1 MTLLETFPSH
11 SRDVISSARI
21 SPRGVRSANQSRAVG
36 NESFNFVGMDAS
48 MVVATGSRCC
58 PSDSFSVS
66 SMKSQGVF
74 CLDLSH
80 IAPAQEDL
88 GEWIDDQHS
97 FIADFQSGL
106 VNDQVNETSNSE
118 RCDNG
123 EYDVE
128 QVCCYEGLKQGA
140 EQEGVAD
147 ARENERR
154 FGAESLNVGHRE
166 LSFMSG
172 DSNV

>member
-1 MTLLETFPSH
+1 
-11 SRDVISSARI
+11 
-21 SPRGVRSANQSRAVG
+21 
-36 NESFNFVGMDAS
+36 
-48 MVVATGSRCC
+48 
-58 PSDSFSVS
+58 
-66 SMKSQGVF
+66 MKSQGVF

-80 IAPAQEDL
+80 LAPAQEDL
-88 GEWIDDQHS
+88 GEWIDNQNS

-106 VNDQVNETSNSE
+106 VHDQINETSNSDC
-118 RCDNG
+118 CDNG
-123 EYDVE
+123 ENDVE
-128 QVCCYEGLKQGA
+128 QICCYEGLKQGA

-147 ARENERR
+147 ERENERR